1 MPRGVSTSSWCVC
14 QFHHLRT
21 EVNSTSIAKAEGA
34 ENHGCLALIDLAAF
48 DAVNDGK
55 SGQHAHA
62 SGLAQ

>member
-1 MPRGVSTSSWCVC
+1 
-14 QFHHLRT
+14 
-21 EVNSTSIAKAEGA
+21 VNSTSIAKAEGA